1 MSFGTSMIYIFS
13 SLADAA
19 IPCSF
24 AQDCVD
30 CEVDVVLKQAGTGTV
45 HNEDKPN
52 DDQLQSSNMCLHVG
66 VKLAKS
72 PFNDTLLFKYVP
84 AGDPL

>member
-1 MSFGTSMIYIFS
+1 MIYIFS
-13 SLADAA
+13 SLADAT
-19 IPCSF
+19 ISCSF

-30 CEVDVVLKQAGTGTV
+30 CEVVWVLKQAGTRTV

-52 DDQLQSSNMCLHVG
+52 DQLQSSNMCLHVG
-66 VKLAKS
+66 VKRLKLAKS
-72 PFNDTLLFKYVP
+72 LFNDTLLFKYVP